1 MTNRLSKII
10 LVDFELHNQN
20 YEFKVQV
27 DCTCSNQKPDYA
39 TWESDW
45 DYYGGTEIESFSFK
59 VEDVKVLNEDTN
71 EYEPSSPSVAANMTK
86 EEYEEFY
93 IKVFDTMESEIF

>member
-1 MTNRLSKII
+1 MTNKLSKII
-10 LVDFELHNQN
+10 LVDFEFNNQN

-27 DCTCSNQKPDYA
+27 DCVCSKQKPDYR

-45 DYYGGTEIESFSFK
+45 DYYGGTEIESFSFII
-59 VEDVKVLNEDTN
+59 EDVKVLNEDTN
-71 EYEPSSPSVAANMTK
+71 EYEFSNPLIATTMTK

-93 IKVFDTMESEIF
+93 AKVFDMLESEIS